1 MLAPRFYDNMAIY
14 GNNNFIIDGAGFW
27 LSFFLLFSKNIFL
40 GMGIGKKGMRKKGHK
55 KEEEEVRDG

>member
-40 GMGIGKKGMRKKGHK
+40 GMGIGEKRMRKEGHK

>member
-1 MLAPRFYDNMAIY
+1 MLPAFMIIWQSTAI
-14 GNNNFIIDGAGFW
+14 NSFIIDGAGFW

-40 GMGIGKKGMRKKGHK
+40 GMGIGKKGMRKEGHK